1 MGEVAWLC
9 SFRIDGPLGC
19 LGLPWVLLARVVITV
34 WWTWVLVGFSFCS
47 LRKLSVEERTPSLVP
62 ELPAVRNWTR
72 HGKGSAERLWERG
85 FLRIIHSVFLVSSYR
100 PLLRSQC
107 HKQTADMNQHHKAAP
122 LSGQRRNPSC
132 LSSTSQLRPVR
143 ATRRPPN
150 PRHQLTE
157 HQESQPA
164 EPTGRPATASDRA
177 GQTGAVII
185 AIQSQTFAQT
195 GELDLLYYGAG

>member
-47 LRKLSVEERTPSLVP
+47 LRKLSVEERTPSLAP

-100 PLLRSQC
+100 PLLRTQC
-107 HKQTADMNQHHKAAP
+107 HKQTADMNQHTTRLLPYPANDATHHALAARLNSRRYAQP
-122 LSGQRRNPSC
+122 GGLQTRGTNSPSIKNLSR
-132 LSSTSQLRPVR
+132 
-143 ATRRPPN
+143 PN
-150 PRHQLTE
+150 P
-157 HQESQPA
+157 PA
-164 EPTGRPATASDRA
+164 DRPRQATGQVRPAR
-177 GQTGAVII
+177 
-185 AIQSQTFAQT
+185 
-195 GELDLLYYGAG
+195 L